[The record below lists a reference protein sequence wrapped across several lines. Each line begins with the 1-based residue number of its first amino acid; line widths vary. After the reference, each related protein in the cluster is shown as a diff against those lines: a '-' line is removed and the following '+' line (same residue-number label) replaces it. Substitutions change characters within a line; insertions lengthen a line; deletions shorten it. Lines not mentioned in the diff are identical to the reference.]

1 MHCVTLCTPVGRNIS
16 LGLEWWRDKVNAA
29 GGIKTQNGTCNA
41 LSENTSMGRNG
52 PQNGPQNGLRNAR
65 NGQSVNVLTV
75 LTRPFFSPASHVIP
89 SHEPRQPRYLSAGGA
104 DLEKY
109 HSEWRTQ
116 QSDCKSRGAFG
127 RSFLH
132 KYA

>member
-1 MHCVTLCTPVGRNIS
+1 LCTPVGRNIS

-52 PQNGPQNGLRNAR
+52 PQNGHQNGLWNARNAR
-65 NGQSVNVLTV
+65 NGQSMSMSW
-75 LTRPFFSPASHVIP
+75 PGFFFFPCMSFQVTSPDSPGIYLKVELIWKNTTQNG
-89 SHEPRQPRYLSAGGA
+89 EPNNQIARAEAHLDGLSCI
-104 DLEKY
+104 
-109 HSEWRTQ
+109 SM
-116 QSDCKSRGAFG
+116 
-127 RSFLH
+127 H